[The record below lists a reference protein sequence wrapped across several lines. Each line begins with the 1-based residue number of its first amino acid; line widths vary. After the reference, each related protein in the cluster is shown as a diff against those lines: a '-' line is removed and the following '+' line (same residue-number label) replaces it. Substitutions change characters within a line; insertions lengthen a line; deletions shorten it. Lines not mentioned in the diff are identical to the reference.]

1 MTFEEFVQK
10 HQIGPSMN
18 QRLQY
23 TRAGIPM
30 DEWKLYESHYDGKV
44 GDGWVPLLDELATKL
59 YALGWDGRMNQ
70 IKEKLGGLRF
80 YAIMDSF
87 KRKGTEDAAWNLIW
101 QAEERSFQI
110 CEDCGSEES
119 VTTQPLTGR
128 SWIRTLCQVC
138 RNTLEVKHGE

>member
-18 QRLQY
+18 QRGLY
-23 TRAGIPM
+23 RRTEIPP
-30 DEWKLYESHYDGKV
+30 EQWPLYDGQYDGSV

-70 IKEKLGGLRF
+70 IKEKFGGLRF
-80 YAIMDSF
+80 YAVIDSLAVA
-87 KRKGTEDAAWNLIW
+87 GNESVAWDLIW
-101 QAEERSFQI
+101 EAEERSFQI

-119 VTTQPLTGR
+119 VTTQPLTGK

-138 RNTLEVKHGE
+138 RHTLEAKHGE